1 MSNGHDG
8 PSLISLMAKA
18 RGRIR
23 REIASEEEEAH
34 EGGELNLVPYLDI
47 LINTIIFLLA
57 TTASA
62 LALANINVNSP
73 RYEEAAAGAT
83 SGQDKEDQPR
93 LNLTVAVSYSG
104 FIVGGRG
111 AIMTAKDGSMPT
123 IRCSVR
129 LQNKRCPAYLAT
141 RTRGGETTKV
151 WVDKYDYKTLT
162 KMMADIK
169 KKYGQER
176 QVILTADRLI
186 PYKVV
191 VKAMDTLRGKPTS
204 KCTGKDGC
212 LFDQVIL
219 SAGVQ

>member
-23 REIASEEEEAH
+23 RELAAEEEEAH

-83 SGQDKEDQPR
+83 SGQDQEDQPR
-93 LNLTVAVSYSG
+93 LNLTVAVSYTG

-123 IRCSVR
+123 IRCASR
-129 LQNKRCPAYLAT
+129 LVKKRCPAYLAT
-141 RTRGGETTKV
+141 RTQGGETTKV
-151 WVDKYDYKTLT
+151 WVDKYDYKALT
-162 KMMADIK
+162 KMMGNIK

-191 VKAMDTLRGKPTS
+191 VKTMDTLRGKPTT
-204 KCTGKDGC
+204 KCTGSDGC